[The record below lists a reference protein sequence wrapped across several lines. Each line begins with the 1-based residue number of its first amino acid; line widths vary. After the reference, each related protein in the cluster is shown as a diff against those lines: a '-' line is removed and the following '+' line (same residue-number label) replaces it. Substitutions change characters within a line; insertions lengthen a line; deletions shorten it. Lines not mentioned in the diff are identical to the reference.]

1 MIELISLLNF
11 FVIRFNRLMVGITN
25 RIEICQD
32 IKFICYN
39 IILISNI
46 CFDDD
51 IDRYLSRSFDCQN
64 EERIMV

>member
-32 IKFICYN
+32 IKFIYYN